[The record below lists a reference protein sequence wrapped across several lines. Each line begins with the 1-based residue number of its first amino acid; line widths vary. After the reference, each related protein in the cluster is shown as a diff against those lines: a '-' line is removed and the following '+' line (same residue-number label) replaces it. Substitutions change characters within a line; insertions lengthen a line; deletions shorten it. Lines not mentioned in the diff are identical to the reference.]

1 MTKHKFL
8 RQRVF
13 HDGTSMIVA
22 KKGESHPVPAE
33 LLNDFVID
41 KSIERPKGWQHPDG
55 DHAADDDDETGAGDG
70 GAPAYSAKHRSGG
83 KFIVTGPGL
92 PDDGELVDGK
102 AAAEARVAELNA
114 SPLGAGDGGA
124 PTE

>member
-22 KKGESHPVPAE
+22 KKGDSHPVPDE

-41 KSIERPKGWQHPDG
+41 KSIEKPKGWKHPDG
-55 DHAADDDDETGAGDG
+55 VETVDDDEGDDDTGAST
-70 GAPAYSAKHRSGG
+70 GAYTMKYKPVGKYVIAGPNLPAEGETVSG
-83 KFIVTGPGL
+83 K
-92 PDDGELVDGK
+92 E
-102 AAAEARVAELNA
+102 AAEKRLAELTEA
-114 SPLGAGDGGA
+114 HTAGGEGA